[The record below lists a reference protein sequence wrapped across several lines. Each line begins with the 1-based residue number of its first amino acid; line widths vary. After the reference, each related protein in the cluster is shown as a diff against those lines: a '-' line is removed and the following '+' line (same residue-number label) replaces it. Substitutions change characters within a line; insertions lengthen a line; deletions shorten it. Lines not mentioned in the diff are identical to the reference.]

1 MSLTKKKTHFFFR
14 LHTNERNFPCPNC
27 DKTFVC
33 ESVLKSHLKTHDPI
47 QSSVVQCPHCAKPA
61 SSMGNLQRHIRSAHF
76 EFSDKKL
83 YICRTENCGKTFKDP
98 SALRIHEKI
107 HTGERPFECTH
118 SGCQKKFMTNAQLKI
133 HLVNYN
139 YAPFLK
145 YFLRIKCI

>member
-1 MSLTKKKTHFFFR
+1 
-14 LHTNERNFPCPNC
+14 
-27 DKTFVC
+27 
-33 ESVLKSHLKTHDPI
+33 
-47 QSSVVQCPHCAKPA
+47 
-61 SSMGNLQRHIRSAHF
+61 MGNLQRHIRSAHF

-83 YICRTENCGKTFKDP
+83 YMCRTENCGKTFKDP

>member
-1 MSLTKKKTHFFFR
+1 
-14 LHTNERNFPCPNC
+14 
-27 DKTFVC
+27 
-33 ESVLKSHLKTHDPI
+33 
-47 QSSVVQCPHCAKPA
+47 
-61 SSMGNLQRHIRSAHF
+61 MGNLQRHIRSAHF

-133 HLVNYN
+133 HLVNYI

-145 YFLRIKCI
+145 YFLRIKCN